1 MPGILMQT
9 CFFFLQI
16 LRTLCILHIKR
27 ATIFAYLPWKTYY
40 RHIGAKLWTEFKIFW
55 NKVKDIDKNQTM
67 LHAKE
72 A

>member
-9 CFFFLQI
+9 WVFSFKYYAHSAVYI
-16 LRTLCILHIKR
+16 WN
-27 ATIFAYLPWKTYY
+27 ATILAYLPWKTYY

-55 NKVKDIDKNQTM
+55 SKVKDIDKNQTM